1 MSKDTINV
9 FVINSVDNLSPL
21 SIGDVY
27 VTTMK
32 KGSSIKHRVI
42 RKSMVKKLRG
52 KNVAIKYKISCDKK
66 HRDEFIKHI
75 RYSVI
80 GNPYIIIVPNK
91 KQDIILD
98 FTLNV
103 EEYCKL
109 SKNLKLIK

>member
-1 MSKDTINV
+1 MSKKTINV
-9 FVINSVDNLSPL
+9 FEINRVGNLSPL
-21 SIGDVY
+21 SVGDVY
-27 VTTMK
+27 ATTMK
-32 KGSSIKHRVI
+32 KNTCIEHRVI
-42 RKSMVKKLRG
+42 RESMVKKLRG
-52 KNVAIKYKISCDKK
+52 ENVAIKYKISCDKK

-98 FTLNV
+98 FTLNIV
-103 EEYCKL
+103 EYFKL